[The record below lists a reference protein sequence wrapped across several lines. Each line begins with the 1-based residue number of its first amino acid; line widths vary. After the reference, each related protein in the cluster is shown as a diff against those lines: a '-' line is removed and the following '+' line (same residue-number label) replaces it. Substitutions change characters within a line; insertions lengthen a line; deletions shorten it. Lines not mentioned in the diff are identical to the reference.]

1 MTFWV
6 KPKSSIEALPEAQ
19 ALVRDLLELFY
30 EYFPE
35 YEGCLGFSQ
44 SPRRPR
50 YLFLYMEGPCGG
62 SFPPPP
68 GFCGSSSDRLPPG
81 RGAGLRQA
89 LALAALL
96 HQPPLL
102 LDPLPGVHHPGQDEE
117 EVGKP
122 VQVADHLGVHRL
134 LPAQGHR
141 LALGAAHHGAG
152 EVKRG
157 RRRVPSR
164 EDKALEGGLSSW

>member
-50 YLFLYMEGPCGG
+50 YLFLYMEGPCGAPSRRHPVFAG
-62 SFPPPP
+62 APRAAFP
-68 GFCGSSSDRLPPG
+68 
-81 RGAGLRQA
+81 QA
-89 LALAALL
+89 
-96 HQPPLL
+96 
-102 LDPLPGVHHPGQDEE
+102 
-117 EVGKP
+117 EVRVYGKP
-122 VQVADHLGVHRL
+122 W
-134 LPAQGHR
+134 P
-141 LALGAAHHGAG
+141 
-152 EVKRG
+152 
-157 RRRVPSR
+157 
-164 EDKALEGGLSSW
+164 

>member
-68 GFCGSSSDRLPPG
+68 GFCGSSSEAAFP
-81 RGAGLRQA
+81 QA
-89 LALAALL
+89 
-96 HQPPLL
+96 
-102 LDPLPGVHHPGQDEE
+102 
-117 EVGKP
+117 EVRVYGKP
-122 VQVADHLGVHRL
+122 W
-134 LPAQGHR
+134 P
-141 LALGAAHHGAG
+141 
-152 EVKRG
+152 
-157 RRRVPSR
+157 
-164 EDKALEGGLSSW
+164 

>member
-50 YLFLYMEGPCGG
+50 SLVRYMAGPCGG
-62 SFPPPP
+62 
-68 GFCGSSSDRLPPG
+68 
-81 RGAGLRQA
+81 
-89 LALAALL
+89 
-96 HQPPLL
+96 
-102 LDPLPGVHHPGQDEE
+102 
-117 EVGKP
+117 
-122 VQVADHLGVHRL
+122 L
-134 LPAQGHR
+134 LPAATQFLR
-141 LALGAAHHGAG
+141 ELLEAAFPQA
-152 EVKRG
+152 EV
-157 RRRVPSR
+157 RVYGKP
-164 EDKALEGGLSSW
+164 WP

>member
-68 GFCGSSSDRLPPG
+68 GFCGASEAAFP
-81 RGAGLRQA
+81 QA
-89 LALAALL
+89 
-96 HQPPLL
+96 
-102 LDPLPGVHHPGQDEE
+102 
-117 EVGKP
+117 EVRVYGKP
-122 VQVADHLGVHRL
+122 W
-134 LPAQGHR
+134 P
-141 LALGAAHHGAG
+141 
-152 EVKRG
+152 
-157 RRRVPSR
+157 
-164 EDKALEGGLSSW
+164 